1 MVMDPIIREARLDDV
16 PGIASWTTDT
26 FEWGDY
32 VADALPHWIDDPA
45 GVVLVAESDGAIVAT
60 GRVAMVS
67 ATEAWAQGTRVHPD
81 HRRRGI
87 GTMLSDRLWQWARNR
102 GALVV
107 RLAVEDD
114 NDAALAQVASMG
126 FRRVVEWRFAS
137 RLLGEGSPVPVGNGG
152 RRVPSPERLQPAHSA
167 EAEPAFLS
175 WSGSTLA
182 GAAKG
187 LFPIGWV
194 WRLMTVD
201 HVVLAARNHALWEGR
216 PGWAILEEENGGI
229 RVHWLETAES
239 DARAMVRALVDHG
252 VEARATDIEVMA
264 PAVPWLEEALTANAF
279 DLMGLGIYALTL

>member
-1 MVMDPIIREARLDDV
+1 MDPVIREARLDDV

-32 VADALPHWIDDPA
+32 VARALPDWITDPA
-45 GVVLVAESDGAIVAT
+45 GVILVSERDGDVVAM
-60 GRVAMVS
+60 GRIAMVS

-87 GTMLSDRLWQWARNR
+87 GTMLSDRLWQWAKER

-114 NDAALAQVASMG
+114 NDAALAQVSSMG
-126 FRRVVEWRFAS
+126 FRRVADWRFAS
-137 RLLGEGSPVPVGNGG
+137 RLLGEGSPVPEGNGG
-152 RRVPSPERLQPAHSA
+152 QRVPSAERLQPAHSA

-175 WSGSTLA
+175 WSGGELA
-182 GAAKG
+182 GAARG

-201 HVVLAARNHALWEGR
+201 HVALAARNHALWEGR
-216 PGWAILEEENGGI
+216 PGWAILEGAEEGGI

-252 VEARATDIEVMA
+252 AEAGATEIEIMA
-264 PAVPWLEEALTANAF
+264 PAVPWLEEALTTNAF
-279 DLMGLGIYALTL
+279 TLKALGVYALGL